1 MVTQIYSGNLT
12 RLTSLRRER
21 DALLAES
28 SDPKFSK
35 APPWRRH
42 YVSNRLQFYDHNIR
56 QLELRLR
63 RAAQFKAE
71 NQYV

>member
-1 MVTQIYSGNLT
+1 MVSQIYNNALT
-12 RLTSLRRER
+12 RLTGLRRER
-21 DALLAES
+21 DVLLAES
-28 SDPKFSK
+28 ADPKFAK

-42 YVSNRLQFYDHNIR
+42 YVSDRLQFYDHHIR
-56 QLELRLR
+56 QLELRIR